1 MAILASGGFGPMLGQ
16 NHHFTRYAPEKVPYA
31 INRYTKETE
40 RLYQV
45 LESRLA
51 QSPYLGGNDYSIAD
65 IATYTWARYHDTHHI
80 DLADYPAVEKWLNT
94 ISQRPAAKKLFG

>member
-1 MAILASGGFGPMLGQ
+1 
-16 NHHFTRYAPEKVPYA
+16 
-31 INRYTKETE
+31 
-40 RLYQV
+40 
-45 LESRLA
+45 
-51 QSPYLGGNDYSIAD
+51 PYLGGNDYSIAD

>member
-1 MAILASGGFGPMLGQ
+1 MVLYLDKIIASL
-16 NHHFTRYAPEKVPYA
+16 RPEKVPYA